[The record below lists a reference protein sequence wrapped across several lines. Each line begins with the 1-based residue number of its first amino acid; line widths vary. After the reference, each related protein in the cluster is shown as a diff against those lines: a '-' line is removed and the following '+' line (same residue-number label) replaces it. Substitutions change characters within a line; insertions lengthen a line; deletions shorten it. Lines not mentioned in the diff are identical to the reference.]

1 MKLKLGIIGL
11 LVCLAFTNIQGQE
24 AILTGKVITFKGY
37 PVANATIS
45 ASKSKQTTTTD
56 SLGYYSISCRAKK
69 DNIKVKVAGFV
80 GQNFRYRGEKEH
92 AVNLIYIHNESSYY
106 KVIKNK
112 IMTKEN
118 LDYCIENL
126 LYENNNFD
134 RMANIYQ
141 IIQFVHTTAKVE
153 TVNGTKQV
161 FLTSRGPS
169 SISSGQQALIVVD
182 GIVTDDINSVSPKQV
197 KSVEVLIGNEAAE
210 YGVRAANG
218 VVKINLKDK

>member
-11 LVCLAFTNIQGQE
+11 LVCLAFTNAQGQE
-24 AILTGKVITFKGY
+24 AILKGKVITFKGY
-37 PVANATIS
+37 PVANATVA

-69 DNIKVKVAGFV
+69 DNIKIKVAGFV

-106 KVIKNK
+106 NVIKNK
-112 IMTKEN
+112 TMTKEK

-126 LYENNNFD
+126 LHENNNFD
-134 RMANIYQ
+134 RMANIFQ
-141 IIQFVHTTAKVE
+141 IIQFVHSTAKIE
-153 TVNGTKQV
+153 TINGVKTV
-161 FLTSRGPS
+161 VLNSRGPN
-169 SISSGQQALIVVD
+169 SIHAGQQALLVVD
-182 GIVTDDINSVSPKQV
+182 GIVTEDIGSVSPKQV
-197 KSVEVLIGNEAAE
+197 KSVEVLIGNEASE

-218 VVKINLKDK
+218 VIKIKLKDN